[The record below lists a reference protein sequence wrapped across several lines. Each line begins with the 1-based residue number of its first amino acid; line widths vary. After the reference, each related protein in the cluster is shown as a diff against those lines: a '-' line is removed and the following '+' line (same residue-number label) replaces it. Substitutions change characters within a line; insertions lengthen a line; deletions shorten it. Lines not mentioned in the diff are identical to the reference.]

1 MQTPLFLPGYAVDSM
16 FNLGL
21 LFDSVLLFC
30 ALHQS
35 PRSISGLKMQADD
48 PLKLFVGGLPWAL
61 TSDDLR
67 EVRSLSRIFA
77 CIILTNSSVP

>member
-1 MQTPLFLPGYAVDSM
+1 MTL
-16 FNLGL
+16 
-21 LFDSVLLFC
+21 SVLLFC

-67 EVRSLSRIFA
+67 EVAPFLGF
-77 CIILTNSSVP
+77 LLVSS